1 MHPMLNIAIRA
12 ARAAGD
18 SIVREMDRVSDISI
32 DIKGKNDFVT
42 EVDRQAEY
50 IIIETIKNAY
60 PDHAFLAEESGK
72 TGDSEY
78 LWIIDPLDGTTNFLH
93 GFPHF
98 AISIALQYKDRLD
111 QAVIYDPVKQEL
123 FTASQGKGAQLNSKK
138 IRVSAQR
145 TIDGALLGTGF
156 PFKEEHDM
164 ERFINGFKSFFPQAA
179 GIRRAG
185 AASLDLAYVACG
197 RLDGFWEYDLK
208 SWDIAAGILLIQEAG
223 GLISDMQGDSKH
235 METGNIVTANPKLFK
250 EMLKHLRNL

>member
-42 EVDRQAEY
+42 EVDKQAEY

-72 TGDSEY
+72 SGESEY
-78 LWIIDPLDGTTNFLH
+78 VWIIDPLDGTTNFLH

-123 FTASQGKGAQLNSKK
+123 FTASKGKGAQLNNKK
-138 IRVSAQR
+138 IRVSAQKN
-145 TIDGALLGTGF
+145 IDGALLGTGF
-156 PFKEEHDM
+156 PFKEEHNMD
-164 ERFINGFKSFFPQAA
+164 RFIDNFKSFFPKAA

-208 SWDIAAGILLIQEAG
+208 PWDIAAGALLVQEAG
-223 GLISDMQGDSKH
+223 GISSEISGGLDYLES
-235 METGNIVTANPKLFK
+235 GNIISANPKMVK
-250 EMLKHLRNL
+250 AMLKLIV